1 MNDMATGSSPT
12 PYALRPAP
20 LLALA
25 RDIKLAHSVFALP
38 FALLAMFLAAG
49 SVGRLPSVGQSVL
62 IVVCMVLARTVAMAV
77 NRWADADFDA
87 NNPRAAGRAIPSGRL
102 SRGFV
107 LGAAIACGGLFI
119 VTTGGFWWLDG
130 NPWPLV
136 LSPLVLAYLA
146 GYSFTK
152 RFTWLCHVYL
162 GTALA
167 LSPIAAVIAIQ
178 PGYLA
183 ASAPWLLALMV
194 ATWVA
199 GFDIIYALQDIEI
212 DRADGLYSIPSRLG
226 PNAALWIARGLHA
239 LTVVALLWLW
249 RDSPQLGTL
258 FLVASL
264 LTVALLVLE
273 HALVWGSKTNY
284 ISIAFMTVNGTI
296 SLLLGAA
303 GIADA
308 VVVAAR

>member
-1 MNDMATGSSPT
+1 MNDMATDSGPSAT
-12 PYALRPAP
+12 PYALSPKP
-20 LLALA
+20 FLALA

-38 FALLAMFLAAG
+38 FALLAMFLTAG
-49 SVGRLPSVGQSVL
+49 SVGRLPSAGQSVL

-77 NRWADADFDA
+77 NRWADAGFDA

-102 SRGFV
+102 SPAFV
-107 LGAAIACGGLFI
+107 LGTTIVCSGLFI
-119 VTTGGFWWLDG
+119 ITTAGFWWLDG

-167 LSPIAAVIAIQ
+167 LSPIAAVIAIE

-183 ASAPWLLALMV
+183 ALGPWLLALLV

-199 GFDIIYALQDIEI
+199 GFDIIYALQDIEV
-212 DRADGLYSIPSRLG
+212 DRADGLYSMPSRLG
-226 PNAALWIARGLHA
+226 PETSLWIARGLHLITA
-239 LTVVALLWLW
+239 VVLLWLW
-249 RDSPQLGTL
+249 RESPQLGTF
-258 FLVASL
+258 FLIASL
-264 LTVALLVLE
+264 ATIALLVLE

-303 GIADA
+303 GIADI
-308 VVVAAR
+308 VL